1 MSNAPLVRKVIVQN
15 REGLHA
21 RPAHLLVKAASNFE
35 AEITIGKNAEMVDC
49 KSILSLLMLGAAQ
62 GTELTLNVIGPD
74 AADAMDAIGLLFE
87 TGFDELTDADD
98 RAADNTVVPTAE
110 RED

>member
-1 MSNAPLVRKVIVQN
+1 MSNATLVRKVIVQN

-62 GTELTLNVIGPD
+62 GTELTVNVDGPD

-87 TGFDELTDADD
+87 TGFDEPAEADESS
-98 RAADNTVVPTAE
+98 ADGAVVPTAE
-110 RED
+110 LED